1 MHITGIYYGKS
12 RQNSNIPEVDN
23 SHRIDDDI
31 PCCWTDPDNP
41 KMPGL
46 SFLFKKRFHPSRLD
60 NQKRIFIAEE
70 KQAEKNERE
79 VESAKEVMKEK
90 EMQHYEQCGSMD
102 FRDPRTSA
110 LKFMYATPMA
120 KDDEKDGK
128 NTKKMASVM
137 DYESKIDHKTGDDE
151 MVRAFR
157 AKIVQTKLK
166 SLSESLVQQK
176 TVGEEGAQ
184 YEVEVPA
191 NQSEHTESRSSKRKA
206 APAVSALEKE
216 VGKRRTE
223 LTHDQM
229 QERFAVLKNAPMEGG
244 YAKGMAVKH
253 KPFNELLRNVH
264 CARCGEWG
272 HMSGER
278 ECPLRD
284 YNPLDYARQQREDPM
299 RKMMDAPVP
308 ASSSSA
314 AHPSCAA
321 DRHSRSGQS
330 HTDSSTR
337 GSARDSNTSS
347 GVQGHRS
354 SSRYVDEAGESDPE
368 AEFLASLTRRE
379 KMLLLRKLQVSG
391 RFEL

>member
-1 MHITGIYYGKS
+1 
-12 RQNSNIPEVDN
+12 
-23 SHRIDDDI
+23 
-31 PCCWTDPDNP
+31 
-41 KMPGL
+41 MPGL
-46 SFLFKKRFHPSRLD
+46 GFLFKKRFHPSRLD

-110 LKFMYATPMA
+110 LKFMYATPMT
-120 KDDEKDGK
+120 KEDDKDGK
-128 NTKKMASVM
+128 NTKRMASVM

-166 SLSESLVQQK
+166 SLSDTLAQQK
-176 TVGEEGAQ
+176 TAGEQDME
-184 YEVEVPA
+184 YDVEVPA
-191 NQSEHTESRSSKRKA
+191 QHTEQIDNHHGGKRKA

-284 YNPLDYARQQREDPM
+284 YNPNDYARQQREDPM
-299 RKMMDAPVP
+299 RKMMDAPGS
-308 ASSSSA
+308 ASSSSSA
-314 AHPSCAA
+314 AVAV
-321 DRHSRSGQS
+321 
-330 HTDSSTR
+330 
-337 GSARDSNTSS
+337 SS
-347 GVQGHRS
+347 GVHATAGSRPSHGGHNSSAGGGSAGDRARTS
-354 SSRYVDEAGESDPE
+354 SSASSTRYVDEAGESDPE

-379 KMLLLRKLQVSG
+379 KMLLLRKLQV
-391 RFEL
+391 RRLID

>member
-1 MHITGIYYGKS
+1 
-12 RQNSNIPEVDN
+12 
-23 SHRIDDDI
+23 
-31 PCCWTDPDNP
+31 
-41 KMPGL
+41 MPGL

-120 KDDEKDGK
+120 KDDDKDGK
-128 NTKKMASVM
+128 NTKRMASVM
-137 DYESKIDHKTGDDE
+137 DYESKIDNKTGDDE

-166 SLSESLVQQK
+166 SLSESLVQQR
-176 TVGEEGAQ
+176 TASEEGTE
-184 YEVEVPA
+184 YEVEIPA
-191 NQSEHTESRSSKRKA
+191 QQFDQADSRNAKRKA

-216 VGKRRTE
+216 VGKCRTE

-284 YNPLDYARQQREDPM
+284 YNPNDYARQQREDPM
-299 RKMMDAPVP
+299 RKMMDAPGP
-308 ASSSSA
+308 SSSSSA
-314 AHPSCAA
+314 AATASSRHPHSGHSSAA
-321 DRHSRSGQS
+321 GSSHGQ
-330 HTDSSTR
+330 R
-337 GSARDSNTSS
+337 M
-347 GVQGHRS
+347 QS
-354 SSRYVDEAGESDPE
+354 SSKYVDETGDSDPE

-379 KMLLLRKLQVSG
+379 KMLLLRKLQVSD
-391 RFEL
+391 